1 MFDDFKKSKKKTLNS
16 LSREGRRID
25 NRKNTVGIDKL
36 KSVKNE
42 GKNEMNKNERIW
54 FQFLVYKTEEE

>member
-1 MFDDFKKSKKKTLNS
+1 MFDDFKKSEEKNLNS

>member
-1 MFDDFKKSKKKTLNS
+1 MSDDFKKSKEKNLNS

>member
-1 MFDDFKKSKKKTLNS
+1 MFDYFKKSKEKNLNS

-25 NRKNTVGIDKL
+25 NRENTVGIDKL

>member
-1 MFDDFKKSKKKTLNS
+1 MFDDFKKSKEKNLNS

-36 KSVKNE
+36 KIVKNE

>member
-1 MFDDFKKSKKKTLNS
+1 MFDDFKKSKEKNLNS

-25 NRKNTVGIDKL
+25 NRENTVGIDKL